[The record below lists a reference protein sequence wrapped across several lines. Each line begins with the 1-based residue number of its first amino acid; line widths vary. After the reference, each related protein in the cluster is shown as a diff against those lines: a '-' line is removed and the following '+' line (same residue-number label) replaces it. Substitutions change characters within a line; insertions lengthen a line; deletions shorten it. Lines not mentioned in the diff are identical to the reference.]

1 MPTAFE
7 IAKELNDTG
16 ELEHELDT
24 VMTILG
30 ARNFTRGQIINYFEG
45 IIGPLHAKAWMR
57 LKRPPTIEEFRSE
70 ISAYCADTTRLVEHC
85 MSCVEAT
92 EKTPLEIQLDNLRRL
107 ENRTWLDH
115 LKKNDEENPS
125 PESEED

>member
-7 IAKELNDTG
+7 IAKELNDAG
-16 ELEHELDT
+16 ELEEELDA

-30 ARNFTRGQIINYFEG
+30 TRNFTRGQIINYFEG
-45 IIGPLHAKAWMR
+45 IIGPLHARAWMR

-70 ISAYCADTTRLVEHC
+70 ISEYCTDTTRLIEHC
-85 MSCVEAT
+85 MSSIDAT
-92 EKTPLEIQLDNLRRL
+92 GRHPLEIALGNLRKMNNL
-107 ENRTWLDH
+107 TWLDH
-115 LKKNDEENPS
+115 LKKQDEENPS